1 MGLICASKTMNSF
14 KPMTIVHYKPQD
26 TLIVLRYSSHIY
38 DAIFAE
44 TLERDTDAL

>member
-1 MGLICASKTMNSF
+1 MGPIFGSKSVNSF
-14 KPMTIVHYKPQD
+14 KPMTIVHYKPQN
-26 TLIVLRYSSHIY
+26 TLIFLRYSSHIY